1 MELEFTYFNFDGSG
15 NFTKWQQLAKMA
27 LRAKGT
33 IKVINSDLRE
43 ADGTFLDTNEKLDG
57 TASYMLNTMLDSKI
71 SKNIKSENAFEL
83 WKELNDKYTSATI
96 NRIVGQVQELINC
109 RMEPDDIDSRMYWD
123 SYCTIAQNIQFDE
136 ITRDQL
142 VRVIRLAGLN
152 EKFVSISVEFGK
164 VNDANLDKDQIR
176 ERVYQVT
183 DALTTFR
190 SNGNMIG
197 GASKHRPTCNYCGK
211 LDHVEKVCYKKQN
224 DECRENEGDGRDGGG
239 RYEGGR
245 NDKPKPGSGGSKGH
259 KMNLKLG
266 GLSLLGAHAA
276 LGKVGKSDTWLL
288 DSGANASSCYSR
300 NV

>member
-71 SKNIKSENAFEL
+71 SKNIKSENTFEL
-83 WKELNDKYTSATI
+83 WKELNDKYASATI

-276 LGKVGKSDTWLL
+276 LGKVG
-288 DSGANASSCYSR
+288 
-300 NV
+300 